1 MELSVSERRWLRRDK
16 TKWKWLA
23 VVICVVSLMWT
34 CLPVTTTYAQGGAI
48 YVVQPGDTLTSIA
61 ARHGISLGQLAAAN
75 GLRWNAWVYVGQRLI
90 IPGAAQ
96 TPTVFPV
103 PGGSTYVVQRGDTL
117 SSIALRYG
125 TTVAALMAANQLTNP
140 NFIYVGQRLVIPN
153 GVSTPAPAP
162 STPPVTD
169 YGGKWIDIDL
179 TYQVLR
185 AYAGQT
191 LVFQTLVSTG
201 LPATPTVVGTYRIYA
216 KYVSAP
222 MSGPGYYLPNV
233 PYIMYFYR
241 GYALHG
247 TYWHSNFGRPMSH
260 GCVNLPIA
268 DAEWLFN
275 WAEVG
280 TPVTVHY

>member
-1 MELSVSERRWLRRDK
+1 MKLSTSKRAWLREE
-16 TKWKWLA
+16 KWKWLVVA
-23 VVICVVSLMWT
+23 VCLASLAWA
-34 CLPVTTTYAQGGAI
+34 CLPMATAHAQDSVT
-48 YVVQPGDTLTSIA
+48 YVVQPGDTLTGIA
-61 ARHGISLGQLAAAN
+61 ARYGIPVARLAAAN
-75 GLRWNAWVYVGQRLI
+75 GLRWNAWIYVGQRLI
-90 IPGAAQ
+90 IPGVAQ
-96 TPTVFPV
+96 APTAPSV
-103 PGGSTYVVQRGDTL
+103 PGGSTHVVQRGDTL

-125 TTVAALMAANQLTNP
+125 TTVAALMAANQLANP
-140 NFIYVGQRLVIPN
+140 NFIYVGQRLVIPG
-153 GVSTPAPAP
+153 GVTTPAPAP
-162 STPPVTD
+162 STPPMTD
-169 YGGKWIDIDL
+169 YGSKWIDVDL
-179 TYQVLR
+179 TYQILR

-201 LPATPTVVGTYRIYA
+201 LPATPTVVGNYRVYA

-260 GCVNLPIA
+260 GCVNLSVA

-280 TPVTVHY
+280 TPVVVHY

>member
-1 MELSVSERRWLRRDK
+1 MKLCTSRGTWVCGK
-16 TKWKWLA
+16 KWKGLA
-23 VVICVVSLMWT
+23 VVLCLASLLWA
-34 CLPVTTTYAQGGAI
+34 CLPVTIAYAQDGVV
-48 YVVQPGDTLTSIA
+48 YVVQPGDTLTGIA
-61 ARHGISLGQLAAAN
+61 ARYGIPLAQLAAAN

-90 IPGAAQ
+90 IPGVSQ
-96 TPTVFPV
+96 IPTAPSV
-103 PGGSTYVVQRGDTL
+103 PSGSIHVVQRGDTL
-117 SSIALRYG
+117 SAIALRYG
-125 TTVAALMAANQLTNP
+125 TTVAALMAANRLANP
-140 NFIYVGQRLVIPN
+140 NFIYVGQRLAIPS
-153 GVSTPAPAP
+153 GVATPTPAPP
-162 STPPVTD
+162 TPPVAD
-169 YGGKWIDIDL
+169 YGGKWIDVDL
-179 TYQVLR
+179 THQVLR
-185 AYAGQT
+185 AYAGQM

-260 GCVNLPIA
+260 GCVNLSVA
-268 DAEWLFN
+268 DAEWLFS

-280 TPVTVHY
+280 TPVVVHY

>member
-1 MELSVSERRWLRRDK
+1 MNLSTSKRAWLREE
-16 TKWKWLA
+16 KWKWLVVA
-23 VVICVVSLMWT
+23 VCLASLAWG
-34 CLPVTTTYAQGGAI
+34 CLPMAIAYAQDGVT
-48 YVVQPGDTLTSIA
+48 YVVQPGDTLTGIA
-61 ARHGISLGQLAAAN
+61 ARYGIPVAQLAAAN
-75 GLRWNAWVYVGQRLI
+75 GLRWNAWIYVGQRLI

-96 TPTVFPV
+96 TPTLPPV
-103 PGGSTYVVQRGDTL
+103 PGGSTHVVQRGDTL

-125 TTVAALMAANQLTNP
+125 TTVAALMAVNRLTNP
-140 NFIYVGQRLVIPN
+140 NFIYVGQRLAIPG
-153 GVSTPAPAP
+153 GVTTPAPVP
-162 STPPVTD
+162 STPPATD
-169 YGGKWIDIDL
+169 YGGKWIDVDL
-179 TYQVLR
+179 TYQILR

-191 LVFQTLVSTG
+191 LMFQTLVSTG
-201 LPATPTVVGTYRIYA
+201 LPATPTVVGSYRIYA

-260 GCVNLPIA
+260 GCVNLSVA

-280 TPVTVHY
+280 TPVVVHY

>member
-1 MELSVSERRWLRRDK
+1 MKLSVRQRGWLHRDK
-16 TKWKWLA
+16 PKWKLLA
-23 VVICVVSLMWT
+23 VIICVASLIWT
-34 CLPVTTTYAQGGAI
+34 CLPATTAYAQGGAI
-48 YVVQPGDTLTSIA
+48 YVVQPGDTLTGIA
-61 ARHGISLGQLAAAN
+61 ARYGIPPAQLAAAN
-75 GLRWNAWVYVGQRLI
+75 GLRWNAWIYVGQRLI

-96 TPTVFPV
+96 TPTMSPV
-103 PGGSTYVVQRGDTL
+103 HGGSTYVVQRGDTL

-125 TTVAALMAANQLTNP
+125 TIVAALMAANGLANP

-153 GVSTPAPAP
+153 GASTPAPAP
-162 STPPVTD
+162 PTPPTTD
-169 YGGKWIDIDL
+169 YGSKWIDVDL

-216 KYVSAP
+216 KYISAP

-241 GYALHG
+241 GYSLHG

-260 GCVNLPIA
+260 GCVNLSVA

>member
-1 MELSVSERRWLRRDK
+1 MGFSTSEGRWLREYE
-16 TKWKWLA
+16 KWKWLA
-23 VVICVVSLMWT
+23 VLICIVSLVWV
-34 CLPVTTTYAQGGAI
+34 CSPITTVYAQGSVV
-48 YVVQPGDTLTSIA
+48 YVVQPGDTLTGIA
-61 ARHGISLGQLAAAN
+61 ARYGIPLARLAAAN
-75 GLRWNAWVYVGQRLI
+75 GLRWDAWVYVGQRLV
-90 IPGAAQ
+90 IPAAAQ
-96 TPTVFPV
+96 APNISPI
-103 PGGSTYVVQRGDTL
+103 PDGSTHVVQRGDTL

-125 TTVAALMAANQLTNP
+125 TTVAALMAANRLENP
-140 NFIYVGQRLVIPN
+140 NFIYVGQRLVIPSST
-153 GVSTPAPAP
+153 STPAPVP
-162 STPPVTD
+162 PTPPVAD
-169 YGGKWIDIDL
+169 YGGKWIDVDL

-191 LVFQTLVSTG
+191 LIFQTLVSTG
-201 LPATPTVVGTYRIYA
+201 LPATPTVAGTYRIYV

-260 GCVNLPIA
+260 GCVNLSVT

-280 TPVTVHY
+280 TPVVVHY

>member
-1 MELSVSERRWLRRDK
+1 MKSCANRGTGLLGR
-16 TKWKWLA
+16 TWKGLA
-23 VVICVVSLMWT
+23 VLLCAVILVWA
-34 CLPVTTTYAQGGAI
+34 CLPMTTAHAQDGVV
-48 YVVQPGDTLTSIA
+48 YVVQPGDTLTGIA
-61 ARHGISLGQLAAAN
+61 ARYGISLARLAAAN

-90 IPGAAQ
+90 IPGAA
-96 TPTVFPV
+96 PIPGAPSV
-103 PGGSTYVVQRGDTL
+103 PSGSTYVVQRGDTL

-125 TTVAALMAANQLTNP
+125 TTVAALMAANRLANP
-140 NFIYVGQRLVIPN
+140 NFIYVGQRLVIPSS
-153 GVSTPAPAP
+153 VAAPTPVPP
-162 STPPVTD
+162 TPPVAD
-169 YGGKWIDIDL
+169 YGGKWIDVDL
-179 TYQVLR
+179 THQVLR

-201 LPATPTVVGTYRIYA
+201 LPATPTVMGTYRIYA

-260 GCVNLPIA
+260 GCVNLSVA

-280 TPVTVHY
+280 TPVVVHY

>member
-1 MELSVSERRWLRRDK
+1 MKLHISRETR
-16 TKWKWLA
+16 LA
-23 VVICVVSLMWT
+23 VERWAWLVAVAHLAILVWACS
-34 CLPVTTTYAQGGAI
+34 PVATAHAQGGVT
-48 YVVQPGDTLTSIA
+48 YVVQPGDTLIGIA
-61 ARHGISLGQLAAAN
+61 ARYGIPVTQLAAAN

-90 IPGAAQ
+90 IPGATQA
-96 TPTVFPV
+96 PALPSV
-103 PGGSTYVVQRGDTL
+103 PGGNIYVVQRGDTL
-117 SSIALRYG
+117 SSIALRHG
-125 TTVAALMAANQLTNP
+125 TTVAALMTANRLANP
-140 NFIYVGQRLVIPN
+140 NFIYVGQRLVIPS
-153 GVSTPAPAP
+153 GIATPAPAP
-162 STPPVTD
+162 PTVPIAD
-169 YGGKWIDIDL
+169 YHDKWIEVDL
-179 TYQVLR
+179 THQVLR

-201 LPATPTVVGTYRIYA
+201 LPATPTVVGSYRIYA

-233 PYIMYFYR
+233 PYIMYFHR

-260 GCVNLPIA
+260 GCVNLSVA

-280 TPVTVHY
+280 TPVVVRY